1 MDSMHDEPRFSHM
14 IVINASRQ
22 RVWDALTCPKERNNY
37 VTTDNQADL
46 RPGGAFIEVFQYGPA
61 RAGTFLVVDEPNRLV
76 QENFVFDR
84 GTSHRYYNRVSLSDS
99 FGGTSV
105 TVDVEGFGHNESE
118 TWLRENM
125 SLGWHAE
132 LRVLKAYVETGE
144 DIRPKVWKGV
154 LMGLR
159 FVTSRLP
166 GAPAGVRII
175 DVIAGTPAAA
185 AGLRRDDVITG
196 VDGTKVG
203 DFVEFRAQV
212 SRFYPGDTATFQV
225 WRGGGTTDRTITFG
239 SAIAA

>member
-1 MDSMHDEPRFSHM
+1 MNDELRFSHTV
-14 IVINASRQ
+14 VIDASRQ
-22 RVWDALTCPKERNNY
+22 RIWGALTNPEERNNY
-37 VTTDNQADL
+37 VCTENQADL

-84 GTSHRYYNRVSLSDS
+84 GTSHRYYNRVTLSDS
-99 FGGTSV
+99 FGGTAV
-105 TVDVEGFGHNESE
+105 TVDVDGFGRNESE

-125 SLGWHAE
+125 NVGWQTE
-132 LRVLKAYVETGE
+132 LQVLKAYVETGA

-159 FVTSRLP
+159 FVTSRED
-166 GAPAGVRII
+166 GAPPGVRII
-175 DVIAGTPAAA
+175 DVLTGTPAAA
-185 AGLRRDDVITG
+185 AGLRRGDVITG

-203 DFVEFRAQV
+203 HFVEFRAQV
-212 SRFYPGDTATFQV
+212 SRFYPGDTTTFQV
-225 WRGGGTTDRTITFG
+225 WRDGDTDDRTITFG